1 MNFMKTCFN
10 LKGLKFSPLLTTKH
24 PEGKD
29 VDKEVP
35 FVEEEH
41 LKRNGV
47 EISGARRTQKH
58 SVENIE
64 DTVTRN
70 VDGPVLVGE
79 DDGSAGTKAQ
89 RAPLGHKDTDE
100 EEDVK
105 IKEKFEKFLSNPKTS
120 SGGGGFVGS
129 RKKHGG
135 EEDVNGNSL
144 SGGTGKETEDVVK
157 IEDKFETFMKNPKTS
172 SGGGGFS
179 KRNNLEKRSSSTE
192 DEKWKSPFKP
202 GSESSQ
208 DSREGEGMSTTG
220 GILFAAV
227 LVAGKMMQSSKK
239 KEREEGDCSK
249 D

>member
-1 MNFMKTCFN
+1 MNFLKTCFN
-10 LKGLKFSPLLTTKH
+10 LKGLKCNPAHTTKH
-24 PEGKD
+24 PEEKD

-35 FVEEEH
+35 FDEEEH

-47 EISGARRTQKH
+47 EISGARSTQKH

-64 DTVTRN
+64 GTVKRN

-79 DDGSAGTKAQ
+79 DDGSAGTKAP
-89 RAPLGHKDTDE
+89 RTPLEHKDTDE

-129 RKKHGG
+129 RKKREG

-144 SGGTGKETEDVVK
+144 SEGTDKETEDVVK

-179 KRNNLEKRSSSTE
+179 KRTNLEKRSSSTE

-202 GSESSQ
+202 GSESFK
-208 DSREGEGMSTTG
+208 DSREFEGMSTTG
-220 GILFAAV
+220 GILFATV
-227 LVAGKMMQSSKK
+227 LVAGKMMQSSK
-239 KEREEGDCSK
+239 SVK

>member
-1 MNFMKTCFN
+1 MNILKTCLN
-10 LKGLKFSPLLTTKH
+10 LKGLKCNPANTTKH
-24 PEGKD
+24 PEEKD
-29 VDKEVP
+29 FDKEVP

-41 LKRNGV
+41 LKRIGV
-47 EISGARRTQKH
+47 EKSGARSTQKH

-64 DTVTRN
+64 GTVKRN

-89 RAPLGHKDTDE
+89 RTPLEHKDTDE

-105 IKEKFEKFLSNPKTS
+105 IKEKFEKFLSNPLTS

-129 RKKHGG
+129 RKKREG

-144 SGGTGKETEDVVK
+144 SEGTDKETEDVVK

-179 KRNNLEKRSSSTE
+179 KRTNLEKRSSSFQ

-202 GSESSQ
+202 GSESSE
-208 DSREGEGMSTTG
+208 DSREDKGMSTTA
-220 GILFAAV
+220 GILFTAV
-227 LVAGKMMQSSKK
+227 LVAGKMMQSSK
-239 KEREEGDCSK
+239 SFK